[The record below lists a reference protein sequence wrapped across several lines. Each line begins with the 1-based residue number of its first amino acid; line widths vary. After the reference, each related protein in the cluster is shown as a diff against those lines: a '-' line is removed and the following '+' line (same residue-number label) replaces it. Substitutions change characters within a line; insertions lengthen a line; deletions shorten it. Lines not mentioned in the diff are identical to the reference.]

1 MKEMIHNSLKTRLI
15 KLEVPDID
23 SIIVELN
30 IQLVENQSLISMTK
44 I

>member
-1 MKEMIHNSLKTRLI
+1 MIHNSLKTRLI
-15 KLEVPDID
+15 KLAVSDIE
-23 SIIVELN
+23 SLIMELN